1 MIIAIDGPAGA
12 GKSTISK
19 EIAKRLGFTYLD
31 TGAMYRA
38 CGLYVVSMGEDPSD
52 EKKVRYLL
60 ANIKIEFQ
68 DSRIFL
74 NGEDVSLKIR
84 TPEIDEAASK
94 ISRLKSVREKLTELQ
109 RQIAK
114 DKDIVAEGRD
124 MGTVVFPDAEV
135 KIFLDASP
143 EERARRRKRQL
154 EESGQII
161 SFEIILHQIKKRDK
175 ADSTRALA
183 PLTAAPDAVIIDT
196 TEMKPESVIERIIDE
211 VDKKRNSKR

>member
-19 EIAKRLGFTYLD
+19 EVARRLGFTYLD

-38 CGLYVVSMGEDPSD
+38 CALYVLSTGEDPSD
-52 EKKVRYLL
+52 ERKVKDLL
-60 ANIKIEFQ
+60 ADVKIEFQ
-68 DSRIFL
+68 DGRIFL
-74 NGEDVSLKIR
+74 NGEDVSSKIR
-84 TPEIDEAASK
+84 TPQIDEAASK
-94 ISRLKSVREKLTELQ
+94 VSRLKGVREKLTELQ
-109 RQIAK
+109 RQVAR
-114 DKDIVAEGRD
+114 DMDIVAEGRD

-154 EESGQII
+154 EEAGKII

-175 ADSTRALA
+175 ADSTREIA
-183 PLTAAPDAVIIDT
+183 PLAAAPDAVVLDT
-196 TEMKPESVIERIIDE
+196 TGMKPEKVVERIIKE
-211 VDKKRNSKR
+211 ADKKET